1 MNIINY
7 IKLAGI
13 FILSALAFS
22 FGVTRTRNKELEKE
36 KKRDDKTIDSVRE
49 AKKIS
54 EDIDRLD
61 RNELAGKL

>member
-1 MNIINY
+1 MSIINY

-36 KKRDDKTIDSVRE
+36 KKRDDKTIDSVKK

-54 EDIDRLD
+54 ENNSKLTRDELID
-61 RNELAGKL
+61 KL